1 MVPDLQN
8 VALTATLRHK
18 KWDIIRRADL
28 SGVREQVRR
37 RLLTAAAK
45 QRQWSLV
52 AQWAGHTL
60 YDDQCLEALEEAY
73 THKQWRVYL
82 LLADHGP
89 TELEL
94 MRVHYRLARY
104 ANWAVVLKMFERG
117 ADLIE
122 CQEGIRPGTNLRLLD
137 QEKDDNERRPRYVK
151 LVLLQKTWEARMVQ
165 LGSLQ
170 AALERKE
177 WSVALHEINRRHR
190 REEIVLALKAAL
202 ISREWPVVIYLIRQG
217 IGTRLCDGLFSLMV
231 TIQRWDVCRVLLEE
245 GVDLQL
251 GLAALPQLMEQN
263 QWTLVA
269 RLMEYDVGDALRRQV
284 MQQALDRRE
293 GSVVWQCIVNMEH
306 DRLSVEERQELFHE
320 AFNRENWQAV
330 KPLVEVKDD
339 TGIQHNDAALL
350 ESIEQH
356 QWDVVDHC
364 QLFRANIN
372 MLDEDGHT
380 PNHRMAR
387 KSDWEAVEEVTK
399 RDGDPNLLDK
409 YGLSVFH
416 RVMWGEQWQLA
427 KLVTEYLGDIHQ
439 EARYTGFHEETYAD
453 ETRTPLQMMI
463 DARQV
468 EVIQHTLRWS
478 PDQGEGV
485 NGVGETTLHVACLT
499 GYHSMLYDL
508 IARRADPRAVTV
520 RGLSALSYAVLCR
533 DSPQETVAECIRQGF
548 STHQPPLT
556 DRVMVSLNEI
566 YEEYCETDFTTAC
579 NNSVRLLSSP
589 LLLAVMRGLPVVTR
603 MLYESGACSNTQLF
617 RLQPTLLQLTDP
629 WRNTELG
636 EEFQRT
642 VEDVYSHVRSA
653 ADRPQQADQV
663 CVQQCVRYLV
673 EVSASPRSLQSL
685 CRHVISHCL
694 TLRKRRA
701 EDANR
706 LPLQACMKRYVAFA
720 DLTDPDYGRDDL
732 YRQRREEF
740 VSRQLS
746 EALAFLADGDGPGVK
761 TDEEKHVDTGLQRE
775 IHGNH
780 TDSDTDNDDDDNDSE
795 ANYDELY
802 DESDDYMWESD
813 DEDADT
819 EENCDEQDDESDDYM
834 CESDDEDADTGVNY
848 GEQDDDGDV
857 CVCDSDEQDD

>member
-1 MVPDLQN
+1 M
-8 VALTATLRHK
+8 
-18 KWDIIRRADL
+18 
-28 SGVREQVRR
+28 
-37 RLLTAAAK
+37 
-45 QRQWSLV
+45 
-52 AQWAGHTL
+52 L

-73 THKQWRVYL
+73 THKQWRLYL

-104 ANWAVVLKMFERG
+104 ADWGVVLDMFERG

-122 CQEGIRPGTNLRLLD
+122 CQEGIRPGKNLRLLD
-137 QEKDDNERRPRYVK
+137 QKKDDNERRPRYVK
-151 LVLLQKTWEARMVQ
+151 LVLLQRKWEARMLQ

-190 REEIVLALKAAL
+190 GREIVLGLRAAL
-202 ISREWPVVIYLIRQG
+202 ISRVWHVVIYLIRQG

-231 TIQRWDVCRVLLEE
+231 RVQRWDVCRVLLEE

-251 GLAALPQLMEQN
+251 GLDALPQLMEQN

-284 MQQALDRRE
+284 MKQALDRRE
-293 GSVVWQCIVNMEH
+293 GSVVWQCIINMEH
-306 DRLSVEERQELFHE
+306 DHLSVEERQELFHE

-339 TGIQHNDAALL
+339 TGIQHRDAALL

-399 RDGDPNLLDK
+399 RDGDTNLLDK

-427 KLVTEYLGDIHQ
+427 KLVTEYLGNIHQ
-439 EARYTGFHEETYAD
+439 HARHTGSPEETYAD
-453 ETRTPLQMMI
+453 ERRTPLQMMI

-468 EVIQHTLRWS
+468 EVIRHTLRWS

-533 DSPQETVAECIRQGF
+533 DGPQETVAACIRHGF
-548 STHQPPLT
+548 STHQPRLT
-556 DRVMVSLNEI
+556 ARYMMADHDDSVVCDATGLVTAHN
-566 YEEYCETDFTTAC
+566 TTST
-579 NNSVRLLSSP
+579 NIRLLSSP

-617 RLQPTLLQLTDP
+617 RLQPTLQLLLEP

-636 EEFQRT
+636 EEFPRT
-642 VEDVYSHVRSA
+642 VEDVYRHVRSD
-653 ADRPQQADQV
+653 ADRPQRADQV
-663 CVQQCVRYLV
+663 CVQQCVRYLM
-673 EVSASPRSLQSL
+673 EVSASPRSLQCL

-694 TLRKRRA
+694 RLHKRRA
-701 EDANR
+701 EDANQ

-732 YRQRREEF
+732 FRQRREEF
-740 VSRQLS
+740 VSRHLS
-746 EALAFLADGDGPGVK
+746 EALAFLADGGGPGVK
-761 TDEEKHVDTGLQRE
+761 TDKEKLVDTAPRGE
-775 IHGNH
+775 VGANH
-780 TDSDTDNDDDDNDSE
+780 ADKDSKVRGDGVR
-795 ANYDELY
+795 
-802 DESDDYMWESD
+802 W
-813 DEDADT
+813 
-819 EENCDEQDDESDDYM
+819 DEQDDESDDNVW
-834 CESDDEDADTGVNY
+834 ESDDEDDKSEVDY
-848 GEQDDDGDV
+848 DELYD
-857 CVCDSDEQDD
+857 DSDGSVWESDQ